1 VRHSPLRRFLLLAAG
16 FAALSVTA
24 PATAA
29 AESCAYDPG
38 TRSVAATITPGSQAT
53 LKIDAGGQLLFG
65 LVPMPCAG
73 ATATNTD
80 SVSVAG
86 SAGTTE
92 RLTLDQSESVFG
104 PGATAEGNIPEIELA
119 TSLGDFADTLAI
131 IGTSANDVI
140 APGQNGVAINSDGD
154 LDITV
159 SPSIFHIEIN
169 ALGGDDFV
177 NGRGQGGAGLHFLG
191 PLTIYGGEGTDE
203 LVGSTDPDGLYGEGG
218 NDTINAQDGADVV
231 EGGAGNDFLTASE
244 GNDTI
249 VGGPGADSFSGGYGD
264 DLLDADD
271 GEADVSFNGGPG
283 TDTLYYDLGIDPGS
297 SAVENKIADP
307 GPPPPPPPP
316 PPPGGACTYTAASKT
331 VTATIS
337 SAPPATA
344 TLTVVGGEIRFGA
357 TPAACGGATTANTDT
372 IAVVGASGATQTLV
386 VDQSSGALAPGA
398 TAEASGT
405 SEIELNVNLG
415 DAADQVVVIG
425 TAGDDVLAM
434 GAKGLALNGDT
445 DVDVTFSPLPSSIEL
460 VGGGG
465 TNILTARGGYGAG
478 GVFAGSVTLRAG
490 SLGDELTG
498 SNLADLIVGGSG
510 VDTVYGYGGNDTI
523 QGGGGDDKLNGS
535 DGNDDITGGAGADNL
550 NGGNGNDT
558 LRANDGQADT
568 AINGGSGTDT
578 AYYDGALDPGPSAV
592 ENKIAS

>member
-1 VRHSPLRRFLLLAAG
+1 MRHPPLRRFLLLAAA
-16 FAALSVTA
+16 FAALAVTA

-38 TRSVAATITPGSQAT
+38 TKSVTATITPGSQAT
-53 LKIDAGGQLLFG
+53 LRINAGGQLLFG
-65 LVPMPCAG
+65 LVPVPCAG

-92 RLTLDQSESVFG
+92 RLTLDQSESFFG

-140 APGQNGVAINSDGD
+140 APGQNGVAINADGD

-159 SPSIFHIEIN
+159 SPSIFHVEIN

-191 PLTIYGGEGTDE
+191 PLTIYGGDGTDE
-203 LVGSTDPDGLYGEGG
+203 IVGSTDPDKLYGEGG
-218 NDTINAQDGADVV
+218 NDRINAQDGADVV
-231 EGGAGNDFLTASE
+231 EGGTGNDFLTASE
-244 GNDTI
+244 GDDTI
-249 VGGPGADSFSGGYGD
+249 VGGPGADSFSGGYGN

-271 GEADVSFNGGPG
+271 GEADVSFNGGPD

-316 PPPGGACTYTAASKT
+316 PPPGGACTYNAGTKT
-331 VTATIS
+331 VTASAS
-337 SAPPATA
+337 SGTT
-344 TLTVVGGEIRFGA
+344 TLVVAAGEIRFGA
-357 TPAACGGATTANTDT
+357 TPGSCAGATTSNTDA
-372 IAVVGASGATQTLV
+372 IKVVGAAGTAEKLII
-386 VDQSSGALAPGA
+386 DQSGGPFAPGA
-398 TAEASGT
+398 TAETTGVA
-405 SEIELNVNLG
+405 EIEIDVNLG
-415 DAADQVVVIG
+415 DVSDQVVVIG

-434 GAKGLALNGDT
+434 GAKGAAINNDS
-445 DVDVTFSPLPSSIEL
+445 DVDVTFAPLPSSIEL

-465 TNILTARGGYGAG
+465 KNLLTARGGYGSG
-478 GVFAGSVTLRAG
+478 TVYTGSVTLRAG
-490 SLGDELTG
+490 DQGDDLTG
-498 SNLADLIVGGSG
+498 SNLADLIVGGDG
-510 VDTVYGYGGNDTI
+510 ADTVNSYGGNDTI
-523 QGGGGDDKLNGS
+523 QGEGGGDKLNGA

-550 NGGNGNDT
+550 SGGNGNDT

-568 AINGGSGTDT
+568 SISGGAGTDT
-578 AYYDGALDPGPSAV
+578 AYYDGTLDPGPSAV